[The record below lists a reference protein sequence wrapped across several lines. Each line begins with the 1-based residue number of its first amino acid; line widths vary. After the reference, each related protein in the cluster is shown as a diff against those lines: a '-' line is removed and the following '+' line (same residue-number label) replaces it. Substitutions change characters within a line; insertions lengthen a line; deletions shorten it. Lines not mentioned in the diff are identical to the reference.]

1 VYSAHHF
8 YLTFNPHL
16 NDYIEPDYTQ
26 AHEFYEYLR
35 EAVKKD
41 KKAYAYWGKFIAK
54 DRDHK
59 VDHEKFKKVIEQNSE
74 NGVSTHLYISD
85 FKNVWVGKVES
96 VHKTIGKDFKTLNI
110 YKDKNVEIWFKLSDF
125 TLLEYT
131 YESTANKLSELYIDN
146 EYMDLKIHEV
156 SPFTTAVRYPAILQD
171 LADEHY
177 FDELDTTECSH
188 LILQENQAINNT
200 GLSKV
205 IKTIHNY
212 AFPESMYN
220 KIPHSAK
227 HEIESAEIDMSEN
240 RHHNLKKVA
249 FSYIKALEIVLN
261 DLVFH
266 HLKKQGAADEFFV
279 NPHVMPPKILLDDF
293 DSEAIPLSQF
303 HKNFS
308 INQIIYFVQKASKS
322 NRLNFARAF
331 GKHKQ
336 FLRWVTS
343 DLQKTLEDNKILELR
358 GILAHSDSDKISDED
373 ALAIRNI
380 ILGVGCTGL
389 ISQAY
394 QCFYPEDFRPIAHV
408 MGAVKDKTKEAIN
421 QNKKTKLKLVS

>member
-1 VYSAHHF
+1 MYNAHHF

-16 NDYIEPDYTQ
+16 NNYIEPDYTQ
-26 AHEFYEYLR
+26 AHEFYDYLQK
-35 EAVKKD
+35 AIKAD
-41 KKAYAYWGKFIAK
+41 KSAYAYWGKFIAK
-54 DRDHK
+54 DREHK
-59 VDHEKFKKVIEQNSE
+59 VDLNKFKKVVEE
-74 NGVSTHLYISD
+74 NAAHGVSTHIYISD

-110 YKDKNVEIWFKLSDF
+110 YKDKNVEIWFKISDF
-125 TLLEYT
+125 SLLEYT

-146 EYMDLKIHEV
+146 EYMDLKIHEI
-156 SPFTTAVRYPAILQD
+156 SPFTTALRYPAILQD

-188 LILQENQAINNT
+188 LIFKENQAINTT
-200 GLSKV
+200 GLGKV
-205 IKTIHNY
+205 IKTLHNY
-212 AFPESMYN
+212 AFPEPMYN

-227 HEIESAEIDMSEN
+227 HEIESAELDMIEH

-266 HLKKQGAADEFFV
+266 HLKRQGAADEFFV
-279 NPHVMPPKILLDDF
+279 DASSMPPKILLDDTN
-293 DSEAIPLSQF
+293 SNAIMLSQF

-308 INQIIYFVQKASKS
+308 INQVIYFIQKATKS

-336 FLRWVTS
+336 FLRWVTT
-343 DLQKTLEDNKILELR
+343 DLQKTLEENKILELR
-358 GILAHSDSDKISDED
+358 GILAHSDSDKISEED

-394 QCFYPEDFRPIAHV
+394 QSFYPEDFKPIAHV
-408 MGAVKDKTKEAIN
+408 MGAYKDKTKEAVVKS
-421 QNKKTKLKLVS
+421 KKSKLKLVG